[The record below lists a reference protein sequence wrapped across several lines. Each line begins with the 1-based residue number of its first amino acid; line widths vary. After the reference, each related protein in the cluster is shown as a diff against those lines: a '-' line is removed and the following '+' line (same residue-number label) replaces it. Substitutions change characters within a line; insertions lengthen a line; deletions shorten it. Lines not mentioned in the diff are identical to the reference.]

1 MTYHRTA
8 PSEWATNTPNSR
20 EVSENYWR
28 KQARTVFNSHS
39 AIEPV
44 EIVFTGRKTD
54 SRFLK
59 RGQQTAPPGVCVILA
74 STGGGSWGRS
84 RRDFLPLVLSEPPAH
99 VFFVNQVTDMG
110 VTRPLSRAF
119 RCF

>member
-8 PSEWATNTPNSR
+8 PSEWAIPTNNKR

-28 KQARTVFNSHS
+28 KQARTVFSNHS
-39 AIEPV
+39 AIQTV

-59 RGQQTAPPGVCVILA
+59 RGEQTAPPGVCVIIA
-74 STGGGSWGRS
+74 STGGSWGRS
-84 RRDFLPLVLSEPPAH
+84 RREFLPLVLSSIKAKG
-99 VFFVNQVTDMG
+99 NK
-110 VTRPLSRAF
+110 
-119 RCF
+119 

>member
-8 PSEWATNTPNSR
+8 PNEWATSTPNSR

-28 KQARTVFNSHS
+28 KQARTVFASHS
-39 AIEPV
+39 AIETV

-59 RGQQTAPPGVCVILA
+59 RGERTAPPGVCVIIA
-74 STGGGSWGRS
+74 STGGSWGRT
-84 RRDFLPLVLSEPPAH
+84 RRDFLPLVLSNGGA
-99 VFFVNQVTDMG
+99 
-110 VTRPLSRAF
+110 L
-119 RCF
+119 

>member
-8 PSEWATNTPNSR
+8 PSEWATSTPNSR

-28 KQARTVFNSHS
+28 KQARTMFSDHS
-39 AIEPV
+39 AIETV

-59 RGQQTAPPGVCVILA
+59 RGEQIAPPGVCVILA
-74 STGGGSWGRS
+74 STPGGSWGRS
-84 RRDFLPLVLSEPPAH
+84 RREFLPLVLSKGGTLP
-99 VFFVNQVTDMG
+99 
-110 VTRPLSRAF
+110 
-119 RCF
+119 